1 MLSWHFLAQVLRCL
15 PRLVSLRH
23 SSPTSREWLAPPIP
37 IRSRCWP
44 WCPCP
49 RTFRFEASPCWPGGF
64 RFLGMF
70 ALKIVR
76 IARIAAQILLGIGVI
91 ELMNLEKTYNSD
103 EPWDLGWGTSRLNGM
118 TPEQVDTMKL
128 KELKNGRLAMIG
140 ITGMMV
146 QTALFGKL
154 F

>member
-1 MLSWHFLAQVLRCL
+1 
-15 PRLVSLRH
+15 
-23 SSPTSREWLAPPIP
+23 
-37 IRSRCWP
+37 
-44 WCPCP
+44 
-49 RTFRFEASPCWPGGF
+49 
-64 RFLGMF
+64 MF